1 MKKALCIMGSPRMG
15 GNTDFAA
22 ARIAEKL
29 APHFD
34 VDLVRLPR
42 IELKRCIGCRACM
55 RLGRCAID
63 DDDFPKLW
71 QQALEADVVV
81 QTYPVYWNGPP
92 GIMKDFIDRTHT
104 AYATTGHMRDTIGY
118 TVGVATLC
126 GFETADDVVE
136 SWFVNYG
143 GAVAGRVHLLAREKD
158 DLRND
163 PAELRK
169 LDRLIEEMQGEA

>member
-1 MKKALCIMGSPRMG
+1 MG

-22 ARIAEKL
+22 TRTCDRL
-29 APHFD
+29 APHLD

-42 IELKRCIGCRACM
+42 VELKRCIGCRACM

-63 DDDFPKLW
+63 DDGFPQLW
-71 QQALEADVVV
+71 QKALAANVIV
-81 QTYPVYWNGPP
+81 QVYPVYWNGPP

-104 AYATTGHMRDTIGY
+104 AYATTGHMRGKIGY
-118 TVGVATLC
+118 TIGVATLC

-143 GAVAGRVHLLAREKD
+143 GTIAGRVHLLAREKD
-158 DLRND
+158 DLKND
-163 PAELRK
+163 PREIEK
-169 LDRLIEEMQGEA
+169 LDQLIGEMQVEA